1 MNIDIVFDIMIAVV
15 FSMSTQPRWLEKKPQ
30 DLVISFCLGE
40 GENIP
45 QFHLRALQIRS
56 EIFLLQDKTGQINN
70 LTGKYIMEI
79 SKLKHLQWYTTN
91 FELDDRNFERLP
103 QRHQLSTIFQYTI

>member
-1 MNIDIVFDIMIAVV
+1 MNIDIVFDLLISVV
-15 FSMSTQPRWLEKKPQ
+15 FAMSPQIGVLEPKSQ

-56 EIFLLQDKTGQINN
+56 EIFLLQDQTGKINN

-79 SKLKHLQWYTTN
+79 SKLKHI
-91 FELDDRNFERLP
+91 
-103 QRHQLSTIFQYTI
+103 QRYMSPF

>member
-45 QFHLRALQIRS
+45 QFNLRYIQALS
-56 EIFLLQDKTGQINN
+56 EIFCCNMKQDK
-70 LTGKYIMEI
+70 
-79 SKLKHLQWYTTN
+79 
-91 FELDDRNFERLP
+91 
-103 QRHQLSTIFQYTI
+103 